1 MNLCCPYCG
10 EEVKVPDESNEP
22 EVPHEAQCCHC
33 LMNFIFYTEWY
44 PSYFSSMAP
53 CLNGGTHDYQQRT
66 GVPKEYFVN
75 KYRCSYC
82 GNEETLVKAEVKA

>member
-33 LMNFIFYTEWY
+33 LSLFLLRQRRNTGQSGGESMNVYRVQFHNLITL
-44 PSYFSSMAP
+44 SAIAIIVMAKNNRSAVLKARN
-53 CLNGGTHDYQQRT
+53 CLMRN
-66 GVPKEYFVN
+66 
-75 KYRCSYC
+75 
-82 GNEETLVKAEVKA
+82 